1 MSKILNLDIKNMV
14 SAIVEIIIGLVIWKM
29 VPGWITEGNK
39 STRDIIKLACNIIGV
54 IMVIAGCYSLV
65 MALIGH

>member
-1 MSKILNLDIKNMV
+1 MV
-14 SAIVEIIIGLVIWKM
+14 SSIIKIFLGLVIWKM
-29 VPGWITEGNK
+29 VPEWITEGKKNV
-39 STRDIIKLACNIIGV
+39 RDIIKLTCNIIGI

>member
-1 MSKILNLDIKNMV
+1 MV
-14 SAIVEIIIGLVIWKM
+14 PAIIEIIIGLIVWKM

-39 STRDIIKLACNIIGV
+39 SARDVIKLACNIIG
-54 IMVIAGCYSLV
+54 IILVIAGCYSLV

>member
-1 MSKILNLDIKNMV
+1 MV
-14 SAIVEIIIGLVIWKM
+14 SAIIEIIIGLVIWKM

-54 IMVIAGCYSLV
+54 IIVIVGCYSLV
-65 MALIGH
+65 ISLIGQIDHL

>member
-1 MSKILNLDIKNMV
+1 MI
-14 SAIVEIIIGLVIWKM
+14 SAIIEIVIGFVVWKI

-54 IMVIAGCYSLV
+54 ILVIAGCYSLV
-65 MALIGH
+65 MSLIGQTGHL